1 VSSRDAT
8 ELDKAVEGHRGEGSE
23 QPALFDPGTEA
34 GLPAAPVSRT
44 FGKGRP
50 AGTRNLRSEAYAALL
65 VSRYGDPL
73 VIATQIAAKNMLEPA
88 IVEELAKAWGC
99 SRYEAVK
106 LWAAINRDVQ
116 PYLHQTLPRAVVLNP
131 GAPGGDR
138 VLLEA
143 EGELIDITPTDDPT
157 EGEEAA

>member
-1 VSSRDAT
+1 MSSRDAT

-23 QPALFDPGTEA
+23 QPALFEPGAEA
-34 GLPAAPVSRT
+34 LPVPRS

-65 VSRYGDPL
+65 VTRYGDPL
-73 VIATQIAAKNMLEPA
+73 VIATQIAAKNMLDRE

-143 EGELIDITPTDDPT
+143 EGELIDITPSDDPT
-157 EGEEAA
+157 EHDDDSEAA

>member
-8 ELDKAVEGHRGEGSE
+8 ELDKAVAVEREAGPE
-23 QPALFDPGTEA
+23 QPALFEGEE
-34 GLPAAPVSRT
+34 GLPAVAEPPR
-44 FGKGRP
+44 FGKGRQP
-50 AGTRNLRSEAYAALL
+50 GARNLRSEAYAALL

-73 VIATQIAAKNMLEPA
+73 VIATKIAAKNMLDRE
-88 IVEELAKAWGC
+88 IVEELAKTWGC

-157 EGEEAA
+157 EHDDSEAA

>member
-8 ELDKAVEGHRGEGSE
+8 ELDKAVAAEREAMPE
-23 QPALFDPGTEA
+23 QPALFEGEDA
-34 GLPAAPVSRT
+34 VPAVAEPPR
-44 FGKGRP
+44 FGKGRQP
-50 AGTRNLRSEAYAALL
+50 GSRNLRSEAYAALL
-65 VSRYGDPL
+65 VTRYGDPL
-73 VIATQIAAKNMLEPA
+73 VIATQIAAKNMLDAE
-88 IVEELAKAWGC
+88 IVGELAKAWGC

-116 PYLHQTLPRAVVLNP
+116 PYLHQTLPRAVILNP

-143 EGELIDITPTDDPT
+143 EGELIDITPDDDA
-157 EGEEAA
+157 GDSEEAA